1 MNDWFVTVLVSVRD
15 MAAKNGMI
23 ALAEEMD
30 VAILVAANESHDR
43 DIANLLAQRNTV
55 PAPKDC
61 CKHTCQNT
69 KSFLKNLL
77 VAI

>member
-30 VAILVAANESHDR
+30 VAILVAANEAHER
-43 DIANLLAQRNTV
+43 DMTDLGSVDVDTTEHNSGRASA
-55 PAPKDC
+55 PA
-61 CKHTCQNT
+61 
-69 KSFLKNLL
+69 SFER
-77 VAI
+77 VRRYH

>member
-15 MAAKNGMI
+15 MAAKNGMV

-43 DIANLLAQRNTV
+43 DMANLGRVDVDTTECDPGTPAELAEPGRLRRY
-55 PAPKDC
+55 
-61 CKHTCQNT
+61 H
-69 KSFLKNLL
+69 
-77 VAI
+77 